1 MYDAAIGGQPA
12 ALLLHSSASSGRQW
26 ERLIEEMKPHVRAHA
41 VDLHGHGERAGWRGA
56 APLTL
61 ADEAALAVPLLM
73 QTGGAHIIGHSYG
86 GAVALKL
93 ATLYPKWV
101 RSVVVYEPVLF
112 PWLTKDPMSHNLV
125 QEVAAVAASI
135 QDHLR
140 GGDAH
145 SAARRFINFWSGDG
159 SWESLP
165 AGKQSSIAPRMQA
178 VSHHFDA
185 LFSDTLQRTELAPL
199 TMPMMFVSGS
209 RTVAVTRR
217 IAGLLRAALP
227 DAEHELLQA
236 MGHMGPITHASD
248 FNRRVMQFLH
258 AHEESNSAVEEL
270 SELV

>member
-1 MYDAAIGGQPA
+1 MIRRPA

-26 ERLIEEMKPHVRAHA
+26 ERLVEEMKPHFRAHA
-41 VDLHGHGERAGWRGA
+41 VDLHGHGERAGWRGD

-73 QTGGAHIIGHSYG
+73 QNGGAHIIGHSYG

-93 ATLYPKWV
+93 ATLYPTWV

-112 PWLTKDPMSHNLV
+112 PWLSNDPTSHNLV

-135 QDHLR
+135 HDHLR
-140 GGDAH
+140 RGDTH
-145 SAARRFINFWSGDG
+145 SAAQRFINFWSGDG
-159 SWESLP
+159 AWESLP
-165 AGKQSSIAPRMQA
+165 ASKQSSIAPRMLA

-185 LFSDTLQRTELAPL
+185 LFSDTLQRTELEL
-199 TMPMMFVSGS
+199 LRMPIMVVSGS
-209 RTVAVTRR
+209 RSPAVTRR

-227 DAEHELLQA
+227 DAEHEVLQA
-236 MGHMGPITHASD
+236 MGHMGPITHASE
-248 FNRRVMQFLH
+248 FNRRVLQFLH
-258 AHEESNSAVEEL
+258 AYEQSNAAVEEL